1 MRVVRP
7 PSLAELDAA
16 AEIVAARLVP
26 TPLVAAPALGAGVW
40 LKLESL
46 QPTGSF
52 KVRGA
57 LAALSALGGDAE
69 VVTASAG
76 NHGLGIAWAATA
88 LGRRATVVVPET
100 ASPAKVEALER
111 FDARLVRHGSG
122 YDEAEARALELAV
135 AGADYVSPY
144 NDTHVIA
151 GQATIGREIAAQL
164 SGPLTVI
171 CPLGGGGLA
180 SGLGLWA
187 SSSRAGVRVVAVE
200 ARRSQA
206 FRTALDAGRIVP
218 IDPGPTL
225 ADGLGGNIEAGSVT
239 FELVREHVAEVAVAE
254 EDEIEDAVRFMAV
267 AAGLVVEGAA
277 AAGVAAVRGGGEV
290 DGCTV
295 VVITGRNIAA
305 ARLGDLLGSRQR
317 LH

>member
-1 MRVVRP
+1 VRLVSP
-7 PSLAELDAA
+7 PSSSDLDAA
-16 AEIVAARLVP
+16 AEVVSSRLAP
-26 TPLVAAPALGAGVW
+26 TPLVAAPVLGADVW

-100 ASPAKVEALER
+100 ASPAKIAALQR
-111 FDARLVRHGSG
+111 FDVRLVQTGEG
-122 YDEAEARALELAV
+122 YDEAEAHALELAA
-135 AGADYVSPY
+135 AGAVYVSPY

-151 GQATIGREIAAQL
+151 GQATVGREISAVL
-164 SGPLTVI
+164 DGPCTVV

-187 SSSRAGVRVVAVE
+187 SSGGDARVVAVE
-200 ARRSQA
+200 ARRSQV
-206 FRTALDAGRIVP
+206 FRAALDAGRIVP

-225 ADGLGGNIEAGSVT
+225 ADGLGGNIEEGSVT
-239 FELVREHVAEVAVAE
+239 FELVRDHVSEVTVAE
-254 EDEIEDAVRFMAV
+254 EEEIEDAVRFMAT

-277 AAGVAAVRGGGEV
+277 AAAIARARDVAGR
-290 DGCTV
+290 V
-295 VVITGRNIAA
+295 VVIVTGRNIAA
-305 ARLGDLLGSRQR
+305 ARLAGLLGS
-317 LH
+317 